1 MTCGRRNSP
10 SSTLS
15 MAAGGKPP
23 RSAGQ
28 TSRSSLT
35 SPWYQP
41 LLLRM
46 SVFPVPR
53 RRGTTPS
60 CPPELAPHPRGELR
74 VGAHVDQALHL
85 GGQMVAEDPR
95 VVLADPEPVG
105 GDDNERLVIA
115 RFRAQWLCP
124 PAKQRRVRPVLHV
137 DGPHCPVWQR
147 DPEVVGVELRPH
159 FG

>member
-1 MTCGRRNSP
+1 MTCCRRNSP

-46 SVFPVPR
+46 SVFLVPR
-53 RRGTTPS
+53 RRSTTPS

-74 VGAHVDQALHL
+74 VGARVDQALRL
-85 GGQMVAEDPR
+85 GGQVVAEDPR
-95 VVLADPEPVG
+95 VVLADPEPVR
-105 GDDNERLVIA
+105 GDDNERFVIA
-115 RFRAQWLCP
+115 RFRAQEPCP
-124 PAKQRRVRPVLHV
+124 PAAPRAGRPRR
-137 DGPHCPVWQR
+137 QS
-147 DPEVVGVELRPH
+147 
-159 FG
+159 